1 METEK
6 EDIAMILVIGG
17 AFQGKQAFA
26 RQLCGTE
33 GWADGR
39 ICKEEEIDSCRG
51 MLYFH
56 EYIRN
61 RLTEG
66 QDCTGLAGHIARNNP
81 GIVLVAD
88 ELGCGVVP
96 VDAFDRRYRET
107 AGRVCTGLA
116 AEAEAVYRVVC
127 GIGVRIK

>member
-1 METEK
+1 
-6 EDIAMILVIGG
+6 MILIIGG
-17 AFQGKQAFA
+17 AYQGKQQFA
-26 RQLCGTE
+26 REISGLE
-33 GWADGR
+33 DWADGR
-39 ICKEEEIDSCRG
+39 VCGEEEIDSCGG

-61 RLTEG
+61 RLAKG
-66 QDCTGLAGHIARNNP
+66 QDCTELARRIALNNP
-81 GIVLVAD
+81 EAVLVAN

-96 VDAFDRRYRET
+96 VDPFDRRYRET
-107 AGRVCTGLA
+107 VGRVCTGLA